1 MAHNYPK
8 WPKNDARFYALFPQ
22 FFFAEKAVSQTFSL
36 LECMDAV
43 ETRSTPSYGPADA
56 SGSIEEEELLRQAI
70 ALSLMAEPD
79 EEELLRQA
87 IRISRSSLSDPN

>member
-1 MAHNYPK
+1 MHVSAASAKH
-8 WPKNDARFYALFPQ
+8 
-22 FFFAEKAVSQTFSL
+22 KAATK
-36 LECMDAV
+36 
-43 ETRSTPSYGPADA
+43 TRHHPADA
-56 SGSIEEEELLRQAI
+56 SGSTEDEELLRQAI

>member
-1 MAHNYPK
+1 M
-8 WPKNDARFYALFPQ
+8 LT
-22 FFFAEKAVSQTFSL
+22 S
-36 LECMDAV
+36 DAV
-43 ETRSTPSYGPADA
+43 ETRSTPPYRPADA
-56 SGSIEEEELLRQAI
+56 SGSTEEEELLRQAI